1 VTSLNSPAIP
11 HAMSPSVRNLVLVLG
26 DQLSPRLSSLAA
38 CDPARD
44 AVLMCEVAEETSY
57 VKHHKKKIVLL
68 FSAMRHSA
76 DELAELGWRVF
87 YTRLDDAG
95 NSGNLAGEVE
105 RAIAAYRPQ
114 RIVVTV
120 PGEWR
125 LFSAMQS

>member
-1 VTSLNSPAIP
+1 
-11 HAMSPSVRNLVLVLG
+11 MSPSVRNLVLVLG